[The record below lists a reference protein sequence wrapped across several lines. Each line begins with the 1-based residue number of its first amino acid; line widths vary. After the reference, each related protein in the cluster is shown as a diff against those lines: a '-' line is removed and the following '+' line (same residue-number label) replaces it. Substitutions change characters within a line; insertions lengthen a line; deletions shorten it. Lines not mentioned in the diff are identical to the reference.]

1 MTDDIIRMTPIGK
14 SKFVYISEPDT
25 QFDTNGIYHCSV
37 EFNKE
42 EAKEETRAIRE
53 EIGKVIVEKFRKL
66 KKDLPY
72 RGGDTKRAPL
82 PYKEEDG
89 KIVIK
94 FKSKFKP
101 TIFDKDQNELAS
113 DVAVWKDSTMRIKY
127 ELSGYDQTIGVGC
140 SLYLLSVQVVDLVKG
155 SSQNGKCPFPKVES
169 VLPAPEKTVA
179 L

>member
-1 MTDDIIRMTPIGK
+1 MTADIIRMTPIGK

-42 EAKEETRAIRE
+42 DAKPETKAIHD
-53 EIGKVIVEKFRKL
+53 EIAKVIA
-66 KKDLPY
+66 KKHKAKP
-72 RGGDTKRAPL
+72 GVKEIKRAPL
-82 PYKEEDG
+82 PYKEEGG

-101 TIFDKDQNELAS
+101 TVFDKDQNELAP

-127 ELSGYDQTIGVGC
+127 KLNGYDQTVGVGC

-169 VLPAPEKTVA
+169 VLPAPEKVVA